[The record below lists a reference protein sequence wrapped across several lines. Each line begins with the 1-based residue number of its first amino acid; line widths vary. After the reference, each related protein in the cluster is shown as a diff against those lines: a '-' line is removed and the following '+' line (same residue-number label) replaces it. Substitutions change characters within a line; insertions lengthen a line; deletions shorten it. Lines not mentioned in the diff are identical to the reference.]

1 MESTR
6 IQLFI
11 ILMVFSNIIYAYND
25 RKLSNPPIIVSYAEY
40 ESATVIIIK
49 KDDRA
54 IYIEHSLFGV
64 DIFEWTIFKMKKLFS
79 MIKYFYL
86 ELF

>member
-11 ILMVFSNIIYAYND
+11 IVMVFSNILYAQNHTE
-25 RKLSNPPIIVSYAEY
+25 LSKSPLIISNSEY
-40 ESATVIIIK
+40 ESATVVIIK
-49 KDDRA
+49 KDPRA

>member
-1 MESTR
+1 MKSTR

-11 ILMVFSNIIYAYND
+11 ILMVFSNILYAQND
-25 RKLSNPPIIVSYAEY
+25 TELSKPPTIISYAEY
-40 ESATVIIIK
+40 ESATVVIVK

-64 DIFEWTIFKMKKLFS
+64 DIFEWIIFKMKKLFS
-79 MIKYFYL
+79 MIKFLYL

>member
-11 ILMVFSNIIYAYND
+11 IVMMFSNIIYAYDD
-25 RKLSNPPIIVSYAEY
+25 RELSKPPIIVSYAEY
-40 ESATVIIIK
+40 ETATVVIIK

-54 IYIEHSLFGV
+54 IYIEHSIFGV
-64 DIFEWTIFKMKKLFS
+64 DIFEWIIFKIKKLFS
-79 MIKYFYL
+79 MIKFLYL